1 MFLDLHTELAK
12 HGVILRLVG
21 AHASVKDLV
30 RIEGAEDRVGRID
43 RFSTVADVI
52 ERFQKNAT

>member
-21 AHASVKDLV
+21 AHASVQDLV
-30 RIEGAEDRVGRID
+30 RIEGAEDRLAAL
-43 RFSTVADVI
+43 TVFDSG
-52 ERFQKNAT
+52 